1 MKINKS
7 KEKKSID
14 VYYNDTCPICKR
26 EIEVYKLRSEG
37 IEYKDSSSLEDKYN
51 RRMYAY
57 HNGIEY
63 VGAAA
68 FILIWKNTQGFQWL
82 TFFLDNRFCIFLMN
96 IIYEPI
102 AFYLFKMH
110 LRRKSN

>member
-37 IEYKDSSSLEDKYN
+37 IEYKDLSLI
-51 RRMYAY
+51 
-57 HNGIEY
+57 HI
-63 VGAAA
+63 
-68 FILIWKNTQGFQWL
+68 
-82 TFFLDNRFCIFLMN
+82 
-96 IIYEPI
+96 
-102 AFYLFKMH
+102 
-110 LRRKSN
+110 

>member
-26 EIEVYKLRSEG
+26 EIEIYKLRSEG

-51 RRMYAY
+51 RR
-57 HNGIEY
+57 
-63 VGAAA
+63 
-68 FILIWKNTQGFQWL
+68 
-82 TFFLDNRFCIFLMN
+82 RFCIFLMN

-110 LRRKSN
+110 LRRKNN